1 MAGNN
6 VFYIADGERIGVG
19 VTCENCMW
27 YHETEF
33 FGRAYRVCEN
43 SAGLYAIVEPHDYC
57 SKGTPQEVQDDD

>member
-6 VFYIADGERIGVG
+6 LFYIADGERIGFG

-27 YHETEF
+27 YHE
-33 FGRAYRVCEN
+33 ADRVCEN